1 MGEPKLTGTHD
12 THALTLSPCARARAQ
27 GGHWYVRLRAAGQM
41 DNQSPT
47 KIHQGRGRHI
57 EVWSQ
62 TRAPHQRN
70 CFAAIKEVSRSCG
83 RRSPHDP
90 GKMITKR
97 VLYTEGD
104 WVERGEPDGTR
115 SVFVVR
121 ARASHLSDRALCDQ
135 DARFPQMPRG
145 CCWIEG
151 DNPSCSNDSRSF
163 GPVPL
168 ALIEARV
175 AAVVWPPW
183 RAGPVS
189 SRPTTPAMAAQLPP
203 TETKLPAAR
212 VDAPPGSVPVP
223 APAASPE

>member
-1 MGEPKLTGTHD
+1 
-12 THALTLSPCARARAQ
+12 
-27 GGHWYVRLRAAGQM
+27 
-41 DNQSPT
+41 
-47 KIHQGRGRHI
+47 
-57 EVWSQ
+57 
-62 TRAPHQRN
+62 
-70 CFAAIKEVSRSCG
+70 
-83 RRSPHDP
+83 
-90 GKMITKR
+90 MITKR